1 MSAIALAEWES
12 FVSRLFKKDLDTN
25 GWFVEFIYADETDD
39 SDAGDSNGANDNIR
53 RRSAYQTN
61 NFGIMSAE
69 DDDLADFDFI
79 WEKRRRG

>member
-25 GWFVEFIYADETDD
+25 GWFVEIVYADET
-39 SDAGDSNGANDNIR
+39 GANDNELHAGGLGLID
-53 RRSAYQTN
+53 T
-61 NFGIMSAE
+61 E

-79 WEKRRRG
+79 WDSRRRRG